1 MTANSRERTK
11 IIQTL
16 VGDSAV
22 VRTGEKKPRC
32 EGAGGGAAT
41 AAVRCNAMGVHD
53 LAVLLFLNVYT
64 QKKKK
69 KKNYKELNVRFF
81 MLYI

>member
-16 VGDSAV
+16 VGDNAV
-22 VRTGEKKPRC
+22 VRRGEKPRC

-64 QKKKK
+64 QKKKE
-69 KKNYKELNVRFF
+69 KEKLQR
-81 MLYI
+81 I

>member
-22 VRTGEKKPRC
+22 VREGEEKPRC

-53 LAVLLFLNVYT
+53 LAFLLFLNVYT

-69 KKNYKELNVRFF
+69 KEKLQR
-81 MLYI
+81 I